1 MIKRSATNPNNSPDL
16 PLAHPR
22 TPPEAEHLKKPPL
35 AEPLYQPYPKE
46 PALPGPPYE
55 PYKDI

>member
-1 MIKRSATNPNNSPDL
+1 MINRSVFNLNNSPEP
-16 PLAHPR
+16 PLALPGASSE
-22 TPPEAEHLKKPPL
+22 PEHLKNTSL
-35 AEPLYQPYPKE
+35 AEPLYQPYPKK